1 MIDEVKSKII
11 AALEQAD
18 IHFKEEWDQAE
29 DAPREFD
36 PLDYL
41 NDFQATAIGITGD
54 YFDDTGESVSSFF
67 VLLDRRFL
75 ADFQL
80 NLPHYCDD
88 DSDARLGMTITDLG
102 EDPDAAL
109 QAARTAFN
117 EEASRIATDAV
128 WRVFHCTA
136 VQSIDKTAAL
146 AFYEDLAKKIHTGID
161 EQIQKLKNS

>member
-41 NDFQATAIGITGD
+41 NDFHATAIGVTGD
-54 YFDDTGESVSSFF
+54 YSDELDSSMSSFT
-67 VLLDRRFL
+67 VLLDDRFL

-80 NLPHYCDD
+80 NLPQYCDD
-88 DSDARLGMTITDLG
+88 ESDARLGMTITDLG

-109 QAARTAFN
+109 QAARTAFS
-117 EEASRIATDAV
+117 EEVSRIAADAV

-136 VQSIDKTAAL
+136 VQNLDKPEAL
-146 AFYEDLAKKIHTGID
+146 AFYENLARKMHAGID
-161 EQIQKLKNS
+161 QKIQELKNS